1 MGDRFCSAP
10 WLSTA
15 GLYLKTGNRTGV
27 MCSCL
32 LPVGPYHGTCFFNSE
47 SFPQLCISTEAE
59 LREPIPLSS
68 APYGAGASLT
78 LGCTSP
84 LQRTLWV
91 VMDGGFLLSWPY
103 IRVLRDTTKNHIE
116 SPSPF
121 CISYGRW
128 NLVSDS
134 LIL

>member
-1 MGDRFCSAP
+1 
-10 WLSTA
+10 
-15 GLYLKTGNRTGV
+15 

-32 LPVGPYHGTCFFNSE
+32 LPVGPYHGTSFFNSE

-68 APYGAGASLT
+68 APYGAGASLI
-78 LGCTSP
+78 LGCTSA

-103 IRVLRDTTKNHIE
+103 IRVLT
-116 SPSPF
+116 
-121 CISYGRW
+121 
-128 NLVSDS
+128 
-134 LIL
+134 